1 MVEIIRDDLTAPLA
15 DIAGLLGV
23 SRQGFSDAA
32 KREGFPRAKRNGH
45 FRVRETIKLYVAAVS
60 RVAAGR
66 ASATTSEKARLLK
79 AQADIAT
86 AKAAREAGKLLDA
99 GAVASEWV
107 SVFKRVRAGVLSAA
121 SRVAARLRHLS
132 KFDIAEIDAELRAVL
147 SELAADDQSS
157 H

>member
-66 ASATTSEKARLLK
+66 KARLLK

-121 SRVAARLRHLS
+121 SRVAARLPHLS